1 MKLVIVGGGK
11 LGFFLAQN
19 MMNRGHQIMLV
30 ELDKKRCA
38 LLATSL
44 DAIVLNGDGTELN
57 ILRQAEIETADS
69 FIAVSGRDEDN
80 VVACQIAKRV
90 FHVPQVVA
98 RVNNPK
104 NLETIRRLGADVTV
118 CNTEII
124 TRIIEQEVVSQ
135 EMHLLATVNHG
146 RSPVCALTLSKDS
159 PLAGKA
165 IKDIRI
171 PEEALIISI
180 VRGETTIIPKGNT
193 TIYGGD
199 ELIAV
204 CGNAECRKALLK
216 ALR

>member
-57 ILRQAEIETADS
+57 ILRQAEIEPADS

-104 NLETIRRLGADVTV
+104 NLETIRRLGGGCDSL
-118 CNTEII
+118 
-124 TRIIEQEVVSQ
+124 QYG
-135 EMHLLATVNHG
+135 NHY
-146 RSPVCALTLSKDS
+146 P
-159 PLAGKA
+159 
-165 IKDIRI
+165 
-171 PEEALIISI
+171 
-180 VRGETTIIPKGNT
+180 
-193 TIYGGD
+193 YH
-199 ELIAV
+199 
-204 CGNAECRKALLK
+204 
-216 ALR
+216 